1 MARFIEGLLTEDAF
15 TEDEHAFFDAS
26 FSLASDDEGRTVL
39 RGLTHAETVL
49 YLQHWRAELQG
60 RETSVPRST
69 FLELHQRHL
78 DAVLGG
84 IPHVA

>member
-1 MARFIEGLLTEDAF
+1 MVRFTDDVLTEDVF

-26 FSLASDDEGRTVL
+26 FSLARDDAGRTVL
-39 RGLTHAETVL
+39 RGLSHAETGQ

-60 RETSVPRST
+60 RETSVPRRT
-69 FLELHQRHL
+69 FLELHRRHL